1 MFGRDNGLG
10 VPVVAV
16 ATDGAEGKEKR
27 VELLVGESTSA
38 EEEERT
44 EKRDGGC
51 ADMTEMRTPEWDRR
65 GGGVLSE
72 TVLVSRFAFAF
83 TAWAEHPPLDII
95 SEEVSRRPENPSSS

>member
-1 MFGRDNGLG
+1 MFGRDNGFG

-44 EKRDGGC
+44 EKREGGGC
-51 ADMTEMRTPEWDRR
+51 ADMTEMRDQC
-65 GGGVLSE
+65 
-72 TVLVSRFAFAF
+72 
-83 TAWAEHPPLDII
+83 
-95 SEEVSRRPENPSSS
+95 